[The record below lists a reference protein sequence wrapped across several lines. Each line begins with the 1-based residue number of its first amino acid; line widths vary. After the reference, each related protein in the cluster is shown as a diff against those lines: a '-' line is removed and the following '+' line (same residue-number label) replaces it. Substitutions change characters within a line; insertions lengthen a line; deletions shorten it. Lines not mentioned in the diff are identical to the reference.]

1 MIRLRYEG
9 GWLLAEGGPIPF
21 GEYDPALD
29 AYRAPGIR
37 YRDVVRELRERGV
50 EFVDEALRPLVCP
63 RLSSELK
70 LRDYQL
76 EALEAWRGAGCR
88 GVIVLPT
95 GAGKTVIALKA
106 MEELSVSTLVVVP
119 TLVLVEQWRERIED
133 AFGVDVGVV
142 AGGREG
148 VKPITV
154 STYDSASIR
163 AGSLG
168 NRFELLVF
176 DEVHHLPSPTYSRIA
191 LCYLAPY
198 RLGLTATPERSDGGH
213 AALMELVGG
222 VVYELGVEDLAGVY
236 LAPYTIETVYLP
248 LTREERKRYEEEFGE
263 YASFLEAR
271 GIKIESGEDYRRLV
285 VRSGRD
291 PEVRRALRAR
301 EKALRIAYGSEVKL
315 NYLRRLMRE
324 HPDEKMLIFT
334 RYNDLVYRISREM
347 LIPAITHRTP
357 KAEREEILDGFR
369 EGRYLRIVTSR
380 VLEEGVDVPDAS
392 IAVII
397 SGTGSSREFIQRL
410 GRILRKRRGKRARL
424 IELVSRGTAE
434 IGMSRRRRG

>member
-29 AYRAPGIR
+29 AYRVPGIR